1 MATNENILRE
11 NILLSSAK
19 GRLTKARNQ
28 LKSLLN
34 TQLYGQL
41 TSKNTIRRAINKVS
55 SEYDIIEKII
65 NALKE
70 IYAVSTS
77 HDENTDTLI
86 ENLDKELEEIGA
98 LVDESQKL
106 AYVYEHIKGRE
117 DNGETVSVSLSTI
130 SKLHS
135 VEEQTHPEVK
145 EANDR
150 FLQIQEEQRRQE
162 EELEQ
167 RHIELKD
174 RLLHFQQEQRQKE
187 DELQKRI

>member
-106 AYVYEHIKGRE
+106 AYEHIKGRE